1 MQESMLSSASGKGP
15 ELPPSPQDLGDVIA
29 NRGRWLATVARLVGD
44 RHAAN
49 DVLHNACVNALARS
63 ESLKDRERFAA
74 WFRRVLVNA
83 AVDYVRRDQ
92 AYRRTLNQFALDVAS
107 VAQQRDSHGPDCECI
122 PAVLAGLK
130 PAYSTILQMVDVDG
144 QPLEEV
150 ARRAG
155 ITATNARV
163 RLHRA
168 RNAFRARLVVTCG
181 GDPAD
186 RCAPCGCEP
195 ESGCRRPRRQRDAV
209 ADACNADFRRA
220 S

>member
-1 MQESMLSSASGKGP
+1 MSSAPGKGP
-15 ELPPSPQDLGDVIA
+15 ELPPAPQDLGDVISD
-29 NRGRWLATVARLVGD
+29 RGRWLATVARLVGD

-49 DVLHNACVNALARS
+49 DVLQNACVNALARS

-92 AYRRTLNQFALDVAS
+92 AYRRALSQFALDAVA

-130 PAYSTILQMVDVDG
+130 PAYATILQMVDVDG
-144 QPLEEV
+144 QPLEEA
-150 ARRAG
+150 ARSAG

-168 RNAFRARLVVTCG
+168 RNAFRAHLVVTCG

-186 RCAPCGCEP
+186 RCEPCRCEP
-195 ESGCRRPRRQRDAV
+195 DSGCRRPRRQQEALV
-209 ADACNADFRRA
+209 AACNDDLRRA